1 MGERRS
7 LTHALRVT
15 ENSAAFRSLFEA
27 LGREGERAGWLDL
40 GAMSSGPAAARAS
53 EGGLDAA
60 LGDGVWKAVGVEARR
75 SVAIKM
81 RRGAPVLRDLLSEH
95 FRGCRVVLV
104 RGESALP
111 TLCPR
116 GEDWELDGGDGVAR
130 RFTTTEL
137 VSALRSPHFA
147 S

>member
-1 MGERRS
+1 MGERRP

-15 ENSAAFRSLFEA
+15 ECSAACRSLFEA
-27 LGREGERAGWLDL
+27 LERAGERAGWLDL
-40 GAMSSGPAAARAS
+40 GATPSVPAAAPAS
-53 EGGLDAA
+53 EGALDAA

-75 SVAIKM
+75 SVAIKT

-111 TLCPR
+111 MLRPR
-116 GEDWELDGGDGVAR
+116 GEDWELERGDGEAR
-130 RFTTTEL
+130 RLTTAEL

>member
-1 MGERRS
+1 MGERRP

-15 ENSAAFRSLFEA
+15 EDSAAFRSLFEA

-40 GAMSSGPAAARAS
+40 GPMTPDPAAAPAS
-53 EGGLDAA
+53 EGGLEATLD
-60 LGDGVWKAVGVEARR
+60 DGVWKAVAVEARR
-75 SVAIKM
+75 SVAIKT
-81 RRGAPVLRDLLSEH
+81 RRGAPVLRDLLTEH

-111 TLCPR
+111 MLRPR
-116 GEDWELDGGDGVAR
+116 GEDWELERGDGEAR
-130 RFTTTEL
+130 RLTTAEL